1 MCVRSDRDRIVNIY
15 SPRLVSR
22 ESFAFFPRRFR
33 EQIIA
38 RVVFS
43 ADDANY
49 HAALP
54 GHDNAGFSFNFRFR
68 ALFTARTHTPVEIS
82 HFFETKL
89 SKRPSRKPPEDG
101 GVCVFFFTPSQL
113 RNDNRK
119 RCERG
124 SPPCSAGA
132 DLRLLV
138 WRSVDKV
145 TVVGSLTEEASL
157 SCSLI
162 VVDSF
167 RIYIHIRLFAC
178 ASSVWVPRACWP
190 FSDLFDCLIVDY
202 GSRFSVI
209 SSCRRVHVFDL
220 RCTLPRPCLID
231 YGVRFAYSAC
241 KEILR

>member
-1 MCVRSDRDRIVNIY
+1 MPLFRVMIMQDSRSIFDFVRC
-15 SPRLVSR
+15 SPRAHTHPLRFHISSKRNFPNVRR
-22 ESFAFFPRRFR
+22 ESLPKTAACAFF
-33 EQIIA
+33 
-38 RVVFS
+38 
-43 ADDANY
+43 
-49 HAALP
+49 
-54 GHDNAGFSFNFRFR
+54 
-68 ALFTARTHTPVEIS
+68 
-82 HFFETKL
+82 
-89 SKRPSRKPPEDG
+89 
-101 GVCVFFFTPSQL
+101 FFFTPPQL